1 MICNG
6 RAFCI
11 CVHFCVENRAMLQ
24 HATIELAST
33 VVQCSRHSV
42 NYLFHARFTMSYV
55 CSQNLCGFTAWN
67 SIKILSQQP
76 TLLKCF
82 AVLLIFAWRVCKC
95 GCRWF
100 RPMSTERPQNNL
112 IIHNGKSFKAQTQN
126 KNCFLLLDA
135 DRCRDH
141 NNGLPNWF
149 ISSHHIFFYR
159 VSFVKIYVWPNC
171 DHPNWMKKKFHGKQ
185 AEMIYST
192 CFFFVVRARAINI
205 RKLAANWSIKLR

>member
-149 ISSHHIFFYR
+149 ISSYFFL
-159 VSFVKIYVWPNC
+159 S
-171 DHPNWMKKKFHGKQ
+171 
-185 AEMIYST
+185 
-192 CFFFVVRARAINI
+192 CFFCENLRLAKLRSSKLNEKEISWKTSGNDLLNVFFFCRARTRNQY
-205 RKLAANWSIKLR
+205 